1 MTLVDTDIE
10 QVCFEL
16 LDFAAAARLMR
27 RLSAERS
34 AALLF
39 EEPYVVAAA
48 FQPGSS
54 DLAALLRE
62 VEAWVEEESLCA
74 IRFMLDGRIYVLG
87 AGEADWNAHPWA
99 AVASR
104 RARPQLPFALELQ
117 NST

>member
-1 MTLVDTDIE
+1 MTLVEADIE

-48 FQPGSS
+48 IQSEPS
-54 DLAALLRE
+54 DLATLLRD
-62 VEAWVEEESLCA
+62 VEAWVAEESLCA
-74 IRFMLDGRIYVLG
+74 IRFMLDGRIYVLR
-87 AGEADWNAHPWA
+87 AGEADWSSESWSIVGDPS
-99 AVASR
+99 V
-104 RARPQLPFALELQ
+104 
-117 NST
+117 

>member
-54 DLAALLRE
+54 DLAALLSE
-62 VEAWVEEESLCA
+62 VEAWVAEESLCA

-87 AGEADWNAHPWA
+87 AGEADWNSHPWA
-99 AVASR
+99 AVGEPSG
-104 RARPQLPFALELQ
+104 
-117 NST
+117 